1 MSFIPPTIPTVVD
14 SAATRARVD
23 EINAKAER
31 YARLHGGDDWQPELG
46 PIRQKLRD
54 LRAKVARRHGRI

>member
-14 SAATRARVD
+14 RAATQARVD

-31 YARLHGGDDWQPELG
+31 HARLHGGDDWEPEEG
-46 PIRQKLRD
+46 PVRRRLRR
-54 LRAKVARRHGRI
+54 LRARLTRRQRER